1 MTDRPQKVSALKA
14 AFGIIDM
21 SRDGEDV
28 SVKCPKCSKPGST
41 KKKLV
46 INLEQGMYHC
56 WVCGLKGR
64 NVYRIVKNIAP
75 SVAEY
80 PIFKKWGKS
89 SHKKGIVE
97 GLDDANSLKVEVP
110 PGFKLLGDN
119 LEARDPDIRA
129 AIKYCRKR
137 GLTDREIWKFRLGTC
152 TTSQFRRRV
161 IVPSF
166 DSEGALNYYS
176 ARSIDPDNKF
186 KYINAQVSKKDII
199 FNELNIKWDQEL
211 VLVEGPFDLM
221 KVRVNAGCLLGSH
234 LPEDSL
240 LFKHIVK
247 KQTPI
252 LLSLDE
258 DAIQK
263 MHKIAKTLTSYGVSV
278 RYVSLP
284 PGRDVGDMELGE
296 FEQEANKAVDWHY
309 RHQLFSKIGEIRSGS
324 LI

>member
-1 MTDRPQKVSALKA
+1 MAQSDYKKDFSSNDCAVDEVRVEL
-14 AFGIIDM
+14 
-21 SRDGEDV
+21 
-28 SVKCPKCSKPGST
+28 PK
-41 KKKLV
+41 
-46 INLEQGMYHC
+46 
-56 WVCGLKGR
+56 
-64 NVYRIVKNIAP
+64 
-75 SVAEY
+75 
-80 PIFKKWGKS
+80 
-89 SHKKGIVE
+89 
-97 GLDDANSLKVEVP
+97 
-110 PGFKLLGDN
+110 GFKLLGDN
-119 LEARDPDIRA
+119 LGARDPDIRA

-137 GLTDREIWKFRLGTC
+137 GLTDREIWRFRLGTC
-152 TTSQFRRRV
+152 TTSRFRRRV

-166 DSEGALNYYS
+166 DSEGGLNYYS

-186 KYINAQVSKKDII
+186 KYINAHVSKKDII
-199 FNELNIKWDQEL
+199 FNELNINWDQEL

-240 LFKHIVK
+240 LFRCIVK
-247 KQTPI
+247 KQTPV
-252 LLSLDE
+252 LLSLDD

-284 PGRDVGDMELGE
+284 PGRDVGDMDLGE
-296 FEQEANKAVDWHY
+296 FELETNNAIDWHY

>member
-1 MTDRPQKVSALKA
+1 MTDRPQKVSALRA
-14 AFGIIDM
+14 AFGTLDM

-28 SVKCPKCSKPGST
+28 SVKCPKCSKPGSS

-46 INLEQGMYHC
+46 INLEKGMYHC

-64 NVYRIVKNIAP
+64 NVHRIVKSASPTAANH
-75 SVAEY
+75 
-80 PIFKKWGKS
+80 PIFKKWVKIDRNRGA
-89 SHKKGIVE
+89 HE
-97 GLDDANSLKVEVP
+97 DDETHELKVEIP
-110 PGFKLLGDN
+110 SGFKLLGDN
-119 LEARDPDIRA
+119 LHARDPDIRS

-137 GLTDREIWKFRLGTC
+137 GLTDREIWRFRLGTC
-152 TTSQFRRRV
+152 TTSRFRRRV

-166 DSEGALNYYS
+166 DAEGSLNYYS

-199 FNELNIKWDQEL
+199 FNELNIDWDQEL

-221 KVRVNAGCLLGSH
+221 KVRANAGCLLGSH

-240 LFKHIVK
+240 LFRRIVK
-247 KQTPI
+247 KQTPV
-252 LLSLDE
+252 LLSLDD

-263 MHKIAKTLTSYGVSV
+263 MHNIAKTLTSYGVSV
-278 RYVSLP
+278 RYVTLP
-284 PGRDVGDMELGE
+284 QGRDVGDMELGE
-296 FEQEANKAVDWHY
+296 FERETNSAIVWHY